1 MGDQVVSGF
10 SFASDFHRAKE
21 SKTEANPDYN
31 LCSIENC
38 LIRLYFQP
46 LVSLT
51 LFIDS
56 ELVTCLL
63 IVTCLFQDEFED
75 ETAKSLAVCLNF
87 CLIDELMTPCI
98 SKDRLTLLLYIRLTI

>member
-1 MGDQVVSGF
+1 MGDLIF
-10 SFASDFHRAKE
+10 TE
-21 SKTEANPDYN
+21 LSKVKSKQTRITIYAQ
-31 LCSIENC
+31 LKIA
-38 LIRLYFQP
+38 LIRLYFQS

>member
-1 MGDQVVSGF
+1 MVLVSHLIF
-10 SFASDFHRAKE
+10 
-21 SKTEANPDYN
+21 TELRKVKPKQTRITIYAQ
-31 LCSIENC
+31 LKIA

-56 ELVTCLL
+56 DLVTCLL